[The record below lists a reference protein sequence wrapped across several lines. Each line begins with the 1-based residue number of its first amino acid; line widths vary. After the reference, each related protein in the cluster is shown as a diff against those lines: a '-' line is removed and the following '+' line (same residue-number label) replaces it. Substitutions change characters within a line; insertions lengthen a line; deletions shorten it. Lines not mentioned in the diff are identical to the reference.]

1 MLEQDISF
9 VMMVIFSVAP
19 DLLKKLT
26 ISNFQG
32 GL

>member
-1 MLEQDISF
+1 MPEQGISF
-9 VMMVIFSVAP
+9 VMLVIFSIPP

-32 GL
+32 GF